1 MGGDSSQ
8 ESPGRLV
15 SPDLSKLLD
24 EFATDSAVRAKLEQL
39 LLTIQCALLRRL
51 PLLARAKVAE
61 RRARID
67 QLTALQKALGAT
79 AKALSERTGSK
90 RRTVGGLLGREIARS
105 MTDHAFRS
113 AGITVYSSSR
123 DREVIRA
130 RAREP
135 EVEIAA
141 QERRQREELAI
152 HSPVALANLLARC
165 RALVSAQ
172 LAAEGE
178 AKGGRPS
185 LAEREYVLSSIAS
198 AFADIF
204 GVAPTPTA
212 NGRFLKLSIAALG
225 LFDIDSHGVE
235 GAARRTLEKMRRAT
249 STSKPR

>member
-8 ESPGRLV
+8 ESSQRRASLNF
-15 SPDLSKLLD
+15 SKLLD

-51 PLLARAKVAE
+51 PLLARAKEAE

-67 QLTALQKALGAT
+67 QLTALQKAMGAT

-105 MTDHAFRS
+105 MTDEAFRS

-123 DREVIRA
+123 DREMNRA

-135 EVEIAA
+135 EAEIAA
-141 QERRQREELAI
+141 LERRQREALAI
-152 HSPVALANLLARC
+152 HSPVVLAKLLARC

-172 LAAEGE
+172 LAVEGK

-212 NGRFLKLSIAALG
+212 NGRFLKLSIAVLG
-225 LFDIDSHGVE
+225 VFEIDTHGVD
-235 GAARRTLEKMRRAT
+235 AAAKRTVEKMRRAP
-249 STSKPR
+249 SRSKPR